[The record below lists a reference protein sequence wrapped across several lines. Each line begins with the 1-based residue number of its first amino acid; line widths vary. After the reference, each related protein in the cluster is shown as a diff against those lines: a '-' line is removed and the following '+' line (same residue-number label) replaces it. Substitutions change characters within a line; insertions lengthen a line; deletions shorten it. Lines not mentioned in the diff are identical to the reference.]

1 MFQAIAQDLGK
12 LPGTQLSGLW
22 DGRLGEIPSGMPIDL
37 QTVWTESEHQ
47 AAYMANAR
55 DMDATLLIAPESDDQ
70 LHMVAKRVIE
80 AGGQLLGPSPELIGL
95 TSNKSRL
102 AKHLAQHGVPVLPG
116 VELEVND
123 PIPLDFNYP
132 AILKPNDGAGSQ
144 QTWLV
149 FDATEAEQRR
159 APMRVRMEAFHP
171 GKPVSVAVLCGPAC
185 KIALAACR
193 QGIEITRNCVQYRGG
208 ALPLSSSQSRRAT
221 RLALRAVDT
230 LPLPLGFLGVDLMLG
245 DDTAGNDDVVLEINP
260 RLTTSYV
267 GLRAAVD
274 VNLAELMLD
283 VFAGESPEL
292 CLNPKA
298 VEFSADGRV
307 RIAEQAKT
315 DACISS
321 TNE

>member
-1 MFQAIAQDLGK
+1 MFEAILQDLAK
-12 LPGTQLSGLW
+12 LPYVQLSGLW
-22 DGRLGEIPSGMPIDL
+22 DGRLGKISSGMKIDL

-55 DMDATLLIAPESDDQ
+55 DMDATLLIAPESEDQ
-70 LHMVAKRVIE
+70 LHVAAKRVIE
-80 AGGQLLGPSPELIGL
+80 AGGQLLGPSPELIDL
-95 TSNKSRL
+95 TSYKSQL
-102 AKHLAQHGVPVLPG
+102 ARHLAAHGVPVQAG
-116 VELEVND
+116 VELEIDERIAV
-123 PIPLDFNYP
+123 DFNYP

-159 APMRVRMEAFHP
+159 PPMRVRMEAFHP

-185 KIALAACR
+185 RIALPACR
-193 QGIEITRNCVQYRGG
+193 QGIEITRNCIQYQGG
-208 ALPLSSSQSRRAT
+208 VLPLSGSQSKRAT

-230 LPLPLGFLGVDLMLG
+230 LHSPLGFLGVDLMLG

-283 VFAGESPEL
+283 VIAGESPEL

-307 RIAEQAKT
+307 WFAEQAKT
-315 DACISS
+315 EACMSS